1 MSVLKSKRKQSK
13 LEVYNHAV
21 KMRKDLTML
30 LLRDLGTKR
39 TVRNM
44 RIRTDGMEPQ
54 DADLL
59 LGITEKYNLT
69 KFPGDYPEW
78 LIEKLRDSIWNYLR
92 DMMTN
97 ITRAYSIWAKNK
109 AEADER
115 RICQDR
121 AIGCC
126 ESILKEMELAIE
138 VLPVDVEKYMP
149 YVESITKEIA
159 LLKGWRKNDNK
170 RFSELKE

>member
-1 MSVLKSKRKQSK
+1 MSVLKRKRKQSK

-21 KMRKDLTML
+21 KMRKDLTMF

-44 RIRTDGMEPQ
+44 RIRTDNMEPQ

-92 DMMTN
+92 GVVEN
-97 ITRAYSIWAKNK
+97 ITMAYSIWATNES
-109 AEADER
+109 EANER

-121 AIGCC
+121 AIGYC

-138 VLPVDVEKYMP
+138 ILPVDVEKYMP

-170 RFSELKE
+170 RFSELKK

>member
-1 MSVLKSKRKQSK
+1 MSVLKRKRKQSK

-21 KMRKDLTML
+21 KMRKDLTMF

-44 RIRTDGMEPQ
+44 RIRTDNMEPQ

-78 LIEKLRDSIWNYLR
+78 LIEKLRDSIWDYLR
-92 DMMTN
+92 GIVEN
-97 ITRAYSIWAKNK
+97 ITMAYSI
-109 AEADER
+109 R
-115 RICQDR
+115 
-121 AIGCC
+121 
-126 ESILKEMELAIE
+126 S
-138 VLPVDVEKYMP
+138 
-149 YVESITKEIA
+149 
-159 LLKGWRKNDNK
+159 
-170 RFSELKE
+170 

>member
-1 MSVLKSKRKQSK
+1 MF
-13 LEVYNHAV
+13 
-21 KMRKDLTML
+21 

-44 RIRTDGMEPQ
+44 RIHTDNMEPQ

-78 LIEKLRDSIWNYLR
+78 LIEKLRDSIWDYLR
-92 DMMTN
+92 GIVEN
-97 ITRAYSIWAKNK
+97 ITMAYSIWATNES
-109 AEADER
+109 EANER

-121 AIGCC
+121 AIGYC
-126 ESILKEMELAIE
+126 ESILKEMELA
-138 VLPVDVEKYMP
+138 M
-149 YVESITKEIA
+149 A
-159 LLKGWRKNDNK
+159 LR
-170 RFSELKE
+170 S

>member
-1 MSVLKSKRKQSK
+1 MSVLKRKRKQSK
-13 LEVYNHAV
+13 LEVYKHDV
-21 KMRKDLTML
+21 KMRKDLTMF

-44 RIRTDGMEPQ
+44 RIRTDNMEPQ

-78 LIEKLRDSIWNYLR
+78 LIEKLRDSIWDYLR
-92 DMMTN
+92 GIVEN
-97 ITRAYSIWAKNK
+97 ITMAYGIWATNES
-109 AEADER
+109 EANER

-121 AIGCC
+121 AWRGD
-126 ESILKEMELAIE
+126 LKRKYQCYHTIKNMDEL
-138 VLPVDVEKYMP
+138 Y
-149 YVESITKEIA
+149 KELI
-159 LLKGWRKNDNK
+159 
-170 RFSELKE
+170 